1 MLSPGPTSPFLSRGV
16 PGAMAIVATMV
27 LAGCSGNGDDVE
39 AGPMRITPTP
49 NPEAAAAMIAHAQS
63 DDPRLDACALLD
75 QSTAEIIQP
84 TGASMPE
91 TDPTGTGDLRLV
103 CTYGGPSSAE
113 RAAGEGDE
121 DDDTTGD
128 NADAEDEEGGDDG
141 TDEEDSDD
149 DDTTATSTDG
159 ATTTS
164 VTTSATPTSTT
175 ATTDA
180 DADDA
185 TTSGAT
191 TSGTA
196 TPTTAFDPDLIPDT
210 FAAGVVRPVGGA
222 EAALASQPVLLG
234 ARLAC
239 SEVRGTMAATIEG
252 APAASPEAPGPASPP
267 LATAFIDCV
276 SAPTGGG
283 VEVHTIFIDGDDL
296 WHMVMLQPETPRTA
310 EAETEAL
317 AGLHR
322 VARQV
327 LTTD

>member
-75 QSTAEIIQP
+75 QSTAEIIQL

-113 RAAGEGDE
+113 SAAGEG
-121 DDDTTGD
+121 
-128 NADAEDEEGGDDG
+128 
-141 TDEEDSDD
+141 DD

-276 SAPTGGG
+276 STPTGGG

>member
-75 QSTAEIIQP
+75 QSTAEIIQL

-103 CTYGGPSSAE
+103 CTYGGPSSAKS
-113 RAAGEGDE
+113 AAGEGDE
-121 DDDTTGD
+121 
-128 NADAEDEEGGDDG
+128 
-141 TDEEDSDD
+141 D

-159 ATTTS
+159 ATTTN

-283 VEVHTIFIDGDDL
+283 VEVHTIFIDGNDL

>member
-75 QSTAEIIQP
+75 QSTAEIIQL

-121 DDDTTGD
+121 DDDTT
-128 NADAEDEEGGDDG
+128 
-141 TDEEDSDD
+141 
-149 DDTTATSTDG
+149 ATSTDG
-159 ATTTS
+159 ATTTN

>member
-75 QSTAEIIQP
+75 QSTAEIIQL

-121 DDDTTGD
+121 
-128 NADAEDEEGGDDG
+128 
-141 TDEEDSDD
+141 DD

>member
-75 QSTAEIIQP
+75 QSTAEIIQL

-121 DDDTTGD
+121 
-128 NADAEDEEGGDDG
+128 
-141 TDEEDSDD
+141 D

-222 EAALASQPVLLG
+222 EAALASQPAGSARSSSRLLG
-234 ARLAC
+234 GPRHDGRDHRRRPGGIPGSAGAR
-239 SEVRGTMAATIEG
+239 I
-252 APAASPEAPGPASPP
+252 APAGDGIHRLRLGPDRRGRRGAH
-267 LATAFIDCV
+267 D
-276 SAPTGGG
+276 
-283 VEVHTIFIDGDDL
+283 
-296 WHMVMLQPETPRTA
+296 
-310 EAETEAL
+310 
-317 AGLHR
+317 LHR
-322 VARQV
+322 RR
-327 LTTD
+327 

>member
-1 MLSPGPTSPFLSRGV
+1 
-16 PGAMAIVATMV
+16 
-27 LAGCSGNGDDVE
+27 
-39 AGPMRITPTP
+39 
-49 NPEAAAAMIAHAQS
+49 
-63 DDPRLDACALLD
+63 
-75 QSTAEIIQP
+75 
-84 TGASMPE
+84 
-91 TDPTGTGDLRLV
+91 
-103 CTYGGPSSAE
+103 
-113 RAAGEGDE
+113 
-121 DDDTTGD
+121 
-128 NADAEDEEGGDDG
+128 
-141 TDEEDSDD
+141 
-149 DDTTATSTDG
+149 
-159 ATTTS
+159 

>member
-75 QSTAEIIQP
+75 QSTAEIIQL

-103 CTYGGPSSAE
+103 CTYGGPSSAKS
-113 RAAGEGDE
+113 AAGEGDE
-121 DDDTTGD
+121 
-128 NADAEDEEGGDDG
+128 
-141 TDEEDSDD
+141 D

>member
-49 NPEAAAAMIAHAQS
+49 NPEAAAAMIAHSQS

-75 QSTAEIIQP
+75 QSTAEIIQL

-121 DDDTTGD
+121 
-128 NADAEDEEGGDDG
+128 
-141 TDEEDSDD
+141 DD

>member
-75 QSTAEIIQP
+75 QSTAEIIQL

-103 CTYGGPSSAE
+103 CTYGGPSSAKS
-113 RAAGEGDE
+113 AAGEGDE
-121 DDDTTGD
+121 
-128 NADAEDEEGGDDG
+128 
-141 TDEEDSDD
+141 D

-185 TTSGAT
+185 TTSEAT

>member
-75 QSTAEIIQP
+75 QSTAEIIQL

-103 CTYGGPSSAE
+103 CTYGGPSSAKS
-113 RAAGEGDE
+113 AAGEGDE
-121 DDDTTGD
+121 
-128 NADAEDEEGGDDG
+128 
-141 TDEEDSDD
+141 D

-159 ATTTS
+159 ATTTN

>member
-75 QSTAEIIQP
+75 QSTAEIIQL

-103 CTYGGPSSAE
+103 CTYGGPSSAKS
-113 RAAGEGDE
+113 AAGEGDE
-121 DDDTTGD
+121 
-128 NADAEDEEGGDDG
+128 
-141 TDEEDSDD
+141 D

-283 VEVHTIFIDGDDL
+283 VEVHTIFIDGNDL